1 MIFLIQTNDGAAFHK
16 LESTRLGNGGGLAA
30 AYGPDRLLR
39 SVTLFMRCIAIFF
52 AFLISTS
59 ASAWNPF
66 SNEEFTDVALSKLE
80 LQKVKIN
87 AGWSKDD
94 DQTLI
99 FEVSNG
105 LNGPIQCGA
114 ANVELNTGKSVAKV
128 FVPKFAIPG
137 QATRNASMPVV
148 KGTMKAYAL
157 TCSCFKKKGVEACVN
172 PLAR

>member
-30 AYGPDRLLR
+30 AYGPNRRLR
-39 SVTLFMRCIAIFF
+39 SATLFMRCIAIFF

>member
-1 MIFLIQTNDGAAFHK
+1 M
-16 LESTRLGNGGGLAA
+16 S
-30 AYGPDRLLR
+30 
-39 SVTLFMRCIAIFF
+39 IFF
-52 AFLISTS
+52 ALFISTN

-66 SNEEFTDVALSKLE
+66 TNEEFIDVALSKAE

-87 AGWSKDD
+87 AGWAKGE

-114 ANVELNTGKSVAKV
+114 ANVELKDGQSLGKV
-128 FVPKFAIPG
+128 FVPKFAISS

-157 TCSCFKKKGVEACVN
+157 TCSCFKKKGTEVCVN
-172 PLAR
+172 PLK

>member
-1 MIFLIQTNDGAAFHK
+1 MSI
-16 LESTRLGNGGGLAA
+16 
-30 AYGPDRLLR
+30 
-39 SVTLFMRCIAIFF
+39 LFALF
-52 AFLISTS
+52 ISTN

-66 SNEEFTDVALSKLE
+66 TNEEFIDVALSKAE

-87 AGWSKDD
+87 AGWAKGE

-114 ANVELNTGKSVAKV
+114 ANVELKDGQSLSKV
-128 FVPKFAIPG
+128 FVPKFAISS

-157 TCSCFKKKGVEACVN
+157 TCSCFKKKGSDACVN
-172 PLAR
+172 PLK

>member
-1 MIFLIQTNDGAAFHK
+1 M
-16 LESTRLGNGGGLAA
+16 S
-30 AYGPDRLLR
+30 
-39 SVTLFMRCIAIFF
+39 IFF
-52 AFLISTS
+52 ALFISTN

-66 SNEEFTDVALSKLE
+66 TNEEFIDVALSKAE

-87 AGWSKDD
+87 AGWAKGE

-105 LNGPIQCGA
+105 LQGPIQCGS
-114 ANVELNTGKSVAKV
+114 ANVELKDGKSLGKV
-128 FVPKFAIPG
+128 FVPKFAIPN

-157 TCSCFKKKGVEACVN
+157 TCSCFKKKGSDACVN
-172 PLAR
+172 PLK

>member
-1 MIFLIQTNDGAAFHK
+1 MSI
-16 LESTRLGNGGGLAA
+16 
-30 AYGPDRLLR
+30 
-39 SVTLFMRCIAIFF
+39 LFALF
-52 AFLISTS
+52 ISTN

-66 SNEEFTDVALSKLE
+66 TNEEFIDVALSKAE

-87 AGWSKDD
+87 AGWAKGE

-105 LNGPIQCGA
+105 LNGPIQCGT
-114 ANVELNTGKSVAKV
+114 ANVELKDGKSLGKV
-128 FVPKFAIPG
+128 FVPKFAIPN

-157 TCSCFKKKGVEACVN
+157 TCSCFKKKGAAACVN
-172 PLAR
+172 PLK

>member
-1 MIFLIQTNDGAAFHK
+1 M
-16 LESTRLGNGGGLAA
+16 S
-30 AYGPDRLLR
+30 
-39 SVTLFMRCIAIFF
+39 IFF
-52 AFLISTS
+52 ALFISTN

-66 SNEEFTDVALSKLE
+66 TNEEFIDVALSKAE

-87 AGWSKDD
+87 AGWAKGE

-114 ANVELNTGKSVAKV
+114 ANVELKDGQSLSKV
-128 FVPKFAIPG
+128 FVPKFAIPS

-157 TCSCFKKKGVEACVN
+157 TCSCFKKKGADACVN
-172 PLAR
+172 PLK

>member
-1 MIFLIQTNDGAAFHK
+1 LIFLIQTNDGAAFHK

-30 AYGPDRLLR
+30 AYGPNRRLR
-39 SVTLFMRCIAIFF
+39 SATLFMRCIAIFF

>member
-1 MIFLIQTNDGAAFHK
+1 M
-16 LESTRLGNGGGLAA
+16 S
-30 AYGPDRLLR
+30 
-39 SVTLFMRCIAIFF
+39 IFF
-52 AFLISTS
+52 ALFISTN

-66 SNEEFTDVALSKLE
+66 TNEEFIDVALSKAE

-87 AGWSKDD
+87 AGWAKGE

-114 ANVELNTGKSVAKV
+114 ANVELKDGQSLGKV
-128 FVPKFAIPG
+128 FVPKFAISS

-157 TCSCFKKKGVEACVN
+157 TCSCFKKKGSDACVN
-172 PLAR
+172 PLK

>member
-1 MIFLIQTNDGAAFHK
+1 
-16 LESTRLGNGGGLAA
+16 
-30 AYGPDRLLR
+30 
-39 SVTLFMRCIAIFF
+39 MRCMSILF
-52 AFLISTS
+52 ALFISTN

-66 SNEEFTDVALSKLE
+66 TNEEFIDVALSKAE

-87 AGWSKDD
+87 AGWAKGE

-114 ANVELNTGKSVAKV
+114 ANVELKDGQSLSKV
-128 FVPKFAIPG
+128 FVPKFAISS

-157 TCSCFKKKGVEACVN
+157 TCSCFKKKGADACVN
-172 PLAR
+172 PLK

>member
-1 MIFLIQTNDGAAFHK
+1 
-16 LESTRLGNGGGLAA
+16 
-30 AYGPDRLLR
+30 
-39 SVTLFMRCIAIFF
+39 MRCMSIFF
-52 AFLISTS
+52 ALFISTN

-66 SNEEFTDVALSKLE
+66 TNEEFIDVALSKAE

-87 AGWSKDD
+87 AGWAKGE

-105 LNGPIQCGA
+105 PNAPIQCGA
-114 ANVELNTGKSVAKV
+114 ANVELKDGQSLSKV
-128 FVPKFAIPG
+128 FVPKFAISS

-157 TCSCFKKKGVEACVN
+157 TCSCFKKKGADACVN
-172 PLAR
+172 PLK

>member
-1 MIFLIQTNDGAAFHK
+1 
-16 LESTRLGNGGGLAA
+16 
-30 AYGPDRLLR
+30 
-39 SVTLFMRCIAIFF
+39 MRCMSIFF
-52 AFLISTS
+52 ALFISTN

-66 SNEEFTDVALSKLE
+66 TNEEFIDVALSKAE

-87 AGWSKDD
+87 AGWAKGE

-114 ANVELNTGKSVAKV
+114 ANVELKDGQSLSKV
-128 FVPKFAIPG
+128 FVPKFAISS

-157 TCSCFKKKGVEACVN
+157 TCSCFKKKGADACVN
-172 PLAR
+172 PLK

>member
-1 MIFLIQTNDGAAFHK
+1 M
-16 LESTRLGNGGGLAA
+16 S
-30 AYGPDRLLR
+30 
-39 SVTLFMRCIAIFF
+39 IFF
-52 AFLISTS
+52 ALFISTS

-66 SNEEFTDVALSKLE
+66 TNEEFIDVALSKAE

-87 AGWSKDD
+87 AGWAKGE

-114 ANVELNTGKSVAKV
+114 ANVELKDGQSLGKV
-128 FVPKFAIPG
+128 FVPKFAISS

-157 TCSCFKKKGVEACVN
+157 TCSCFKKKGADACVN
-172 PLAR
+172 PLK

>member
-1 MIFLIQTNDGAAFHK
+1 M
-16 LESTRLGNGGGLAA
+16 S
-30 AYGPDRLLR
+30 
-39 SVTLFMRCIAIFF
+39 IFF

-66 SNEEFTDVALSKLE
+66 SNDEYMDVALSKAE

-87 AGWSKDD
+87 AGWAKGE

-114 ANVELNTGKSVAKV
+114 ANVELKDGQSLSKV
-128 FVPKFAIPG
+128 FVPKFAISS

-157 TCSCFKKKGVEACVN
+157 TCSCFKKKGADACVN
-172 PLAR
+172 PLK

>member
-1 MIFLIQTNDGAAFHK
+1 MSI
-16 LESTRLGNGGGLAA
+16 
-30 AYGPDRLLR
+30 
-39 SVTLFMRCIAIFF
+39 LFALF
-52 AFLISTS
+52 ISTN

-66 SNEEFTDVALSKLE
+66 TNEEFIDVALSKAE

-87 AGWSKDD
+87 AGWAKGE

-114 ANVELNTGKSVAKV
+114 ANVELKDGQSLSKV
-128 FVPKFAIPG
+128 FVPKFAISS

-148 KGTMKAYAL
+148 KGTMKAVSYTHL
-157 TCSCFKKKGVEACVN
+157 TLPTK
-172 PLAR
+172 LL

>member
-1 MIFLIQTNDGAAFHK
+1 
-16 LESTRLGNGGGLAA
+16 
-30 AYGPDRLLR
+30 
-39 SVTLFMRCIAIFF
+39 MRCMSIFF

-66 SNEEFTDVALSKLE
+66 SNEELIDVALSKAE

-87 AGWSKDD
+87 AGWAKGD

-105 LNGPIQCGA
+105 LQEPIQCGA
-114 ANVELNTGKSVAKV
+114 ANVELTSGKSLGKV
-128 FVPKFAIPG
+128 FVPKFAISS
-137 QATRNASMPVV
+137 QATRNASMSVV

-157 TCSCFKKKGVEACVN
+157 TCSCFKKKGSEVCVN
-172 PLAR
+172 PLK